1 MDAGG
6 GVLWSDPARGVR
18 AELGGRG
25 LLTHESAGFADRGFA
40 ASLVFDPAPGSDRG
54 PSLTLARTVGAS
66 ATGGMEALLRPETA
80 RALGAAEEDDLARR
94 RLEARL
100 GYGFAVL
107 GGGWTGVPELGLGWS
122 ESARETVFG
131 ARLLE
136 ARGAGLAFGLDVEGR
151 RVESVAGEAAPEHR
165 LGLGFGWRLEGAR
178 RGSFEVRFE
187 GARVEPGDEA
197 PAHEVGL
204 RLTARW

>member
-1 MDAGG
+1 MD
-6 GVLWSDPARGVR
+6 
-18 AELGGRG
+18 
-25 LLTHESAGFADRGFA
+25 
-40 ASLVFDPAPGSDRG
+40 
-54 PSLTLARTVGAS
+54 
-66 ATGGMEALLRPETA
+66 ALLRPQTV
-80 RALGAAEEDDLARR
+80 RAPGAVDEDDLARL

-100 GYGFAVL
+100 GYGFAVF

-122 ESARETVFG
+122 ESERETVVG

-136 ARGAGLAFGLDVEGR
+136 ARRAGLVFGLDVER
-151 RVESVAGEAAPEHR
+151 RRRESVAGEAAPEHR

-197 PAHEVGL
+197 RAHEVGL